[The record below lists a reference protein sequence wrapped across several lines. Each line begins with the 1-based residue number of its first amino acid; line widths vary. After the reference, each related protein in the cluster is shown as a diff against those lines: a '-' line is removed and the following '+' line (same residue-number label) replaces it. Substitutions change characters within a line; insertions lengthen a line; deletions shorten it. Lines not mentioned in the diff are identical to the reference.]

1 MRAYCNLLDCVAIGY
16 CVAEIYKDYEWPQTD
31 IGDSGSSDCTCSDVL
46 GTLAGRAFR
55 FCGGDGVGNAQWSE
69 KVNMTECVAITSDTT
84 KRLCQIARVSI
95 MYLLS

>member
-1 MRAYCNLLDCVAIGY
+1 M
-16 CVAEIYKDYEWPQTD
+16 AEIYNDYEWPETD
-31 IGDSGSSDCTCSDVL
+31 IGDSGSSDCPCSDVL
-46 GTLAGRAFR
+46 ATLAGRAFR
-55 FCGGDGVGNAQWSE
+55 FCGGEGVGTAQWSE